1 MSDLERFKN
10 FYKNPNQEDY
20 NYFKKNY
27 IKNNLLLDTIDAIES
42 LMNNLDFQDLGDGKI
57 GIIENEIDFDSLH
70 PLIQKMIKAYF
81 AHIENIN

>member
-1 MSDLERFKN
+1 MSDLERFKK

-27 IKNNLLLDTIDAIES
+27 IKNKVLLDTIDAIES

-57 GIIENEIDFDSLH
+57 TIIENEIDLDSLH
-70 PLIQKMIKAYF
+70 PIIQKMIKAYF
-81 AHIENIN
+81 DYINTIN